1 MTDTPIGE
9 RLDAVLEALSVH
21 VLCVECA
28 TMTHS
33 SLLHPHT
40 VTERQI
46 AALELA
52 AGHLEKA
59 VAALRQADDAPRPV
73 QTEDDGA

>member
-1 MTDTPIGE
+1 MTSDTPIGE
-9 RLDAVLEALSVH
+9 RLDAALSRLSKADEVLERGGLAN
-21 VLCVECA
+21 
-28 TMTHS
+28 
-33 SLLHPHT
+33 LHPHT

-52 AGHLEKA
+52 AGHLEQA
-59 VAALRQADDAPRPV
+59 VAALRQADDDPRPV